1 MSWLTEEL
9 APTQA
14 LKYMIVLGALNGAF
28 LVLVIP
34 RFATVGEALGV
45 IAAMA
50 SLPLIVLVNTR
61 LESFRTSR
69 LNIFLGAA
77 FVCAVFGALGYI
89 NNM

>member
-9 APTQA
+9 TPTQA
-14 LKYMIVLGALNGAF
+14 LKYMIVLGALNGTF

-34 RFATVGEALGV
+34 KYTTVGEALGV

-50 SLPLIVLVNTR
+50 SLPLIILINR
-61 LESFRTSR
+61 KLESFRTSR

-77 FVCAVFGALGYI
+77 FVCAVFGALGYVY
-89 NNM
+89 NM